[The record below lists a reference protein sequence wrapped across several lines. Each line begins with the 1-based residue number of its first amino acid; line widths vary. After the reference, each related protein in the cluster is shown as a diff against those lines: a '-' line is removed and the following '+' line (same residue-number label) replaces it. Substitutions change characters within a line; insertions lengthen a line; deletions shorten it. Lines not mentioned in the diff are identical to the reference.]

1 MRLVKYVLTK
11 ENNFA
16 NAFKTNYMREK
27 RVIDKK
33 YRVNAMIMDKQ
44 KEFYH
49 TNLVSCECGETKLIS
64 RMMRIEIPCSHIYSM
79 KKKFEEIP
87 ENIKLVISKDDNGL
101 YLNYE
106 VTEIPDVFADSDI
119 TKKLQNKAVKTIRRF
134 SHFKQDKVIQEEV
147 SRLQINEEFANGVP
161 TSYHEFVAAGIS
173 KHFIRKNKSNETT
186 VIPPKDNGTSN

>member
-1 MRLVKYVLTK
+1 MMKTFDKAGLSYSDEKGIIIANKEKWERIKLSMSSTTNALESTHGHLNAEIPRRNNFWSAMMRLVKYVLTK

-33 YRVNAMIMDKQ
+33 CRENAMIMDKQ

-79 KKKFEEIP
+79 KKKSR
-87 ENIKLVISKDDNGL
+87 K
-101 YLNYE
+101 YLR
-106 VTEIPDVFADSDI
+106 ILSLSFQKMIMD
-119 TKKLQNKAVKTIRRF
+119 
-134 SHFKQDKVIQEEV
+134 
-147 SRLQINEEFANGVP
+147 
-161 TSYHEFVAAGIS
+161 
-173 KHFIRKNKSNETT
+173 FI
-186 VIPPKDNGTSN
+186 

>member
-33 YRVNAMIMDKQ
+33 CRVNAMIMDKQ

-79 KKKFEEIP
+79 KKNSRK
-87 ENIKLVISKDDNGL
+87 
-101 YLNYE
+101 YLR
-106 VTEIPDVFADSDI
+106 ILSLSFQKMI
-119 TKKLQNKAVKTIRRF
+119 T
-134 SHFKQDKVIQEEV
+134 D
-147 SRLQINEEFANGVP
+147 
-161 TSYHEFVAAGIS
+161 
-173 KHFIRKNKSNETT
+173 FI
-186 VIPPKDNGTSN
+186 